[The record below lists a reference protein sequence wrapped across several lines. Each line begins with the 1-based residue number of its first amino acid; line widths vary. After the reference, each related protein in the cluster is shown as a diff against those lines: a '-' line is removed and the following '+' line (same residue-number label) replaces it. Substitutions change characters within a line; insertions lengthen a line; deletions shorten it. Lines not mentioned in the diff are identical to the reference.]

1 MVFFSLGTNLGR
13 RTGNLRRAIRL
24 IQERIGTVV
33 SQSAFIDTLPWGFES
48 SHRFLNACVGVE
60 TSLSPREVLQATQD
74 IEREMGRKRKSTDGN
89 YHDRLIDI
97 DILLYDDLVIDE
109 PDLQIPHP
117 FMAERMFV
125 LKPLAQIA
133 RNQAVPG
140 TGKSVGEMLRAL
152 EARS

>member
-24 IQERIGTVV
+24 IRERIGTVV

-60 TSLSPREVLQATQD
+60 TSLSPREVLQTTQD

-133 RNQAVPG
+133 PKHVVPG
-140 TGKSVGEMLRAL
+140 TGKSVGEMLKAL